1 MPDWKI
7 IAVIAVL
14 IVFVLALLVIL
25 WWYPEV
31 YVPSCVG
38 IEMSAHNSTPICFVA
53 R

>member
-31 YVPSCVG
+31 YVPSVWG
-38 IEMSAHNSTPICFVA
+38 LK
-53 R
+53 